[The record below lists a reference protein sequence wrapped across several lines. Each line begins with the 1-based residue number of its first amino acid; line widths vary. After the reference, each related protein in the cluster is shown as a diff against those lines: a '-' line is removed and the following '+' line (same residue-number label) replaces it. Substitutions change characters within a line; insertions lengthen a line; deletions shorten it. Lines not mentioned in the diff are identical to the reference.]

1 MESALKQITEK
12 NYDAELLSHGITKDR
27 IRHYRFAFMG
37 KEVLIK

>member
-1 MESALKQITEK
+1 MESVLKQISEK
-12 NYDAELLSHGITKDR
+12 DYDAELLSHGIIKDR